1 MLIVV
6 DNVLDAE
13 SLAVV
18 QAFFS
23 VPSSQQMRWVDG
35 GLETLLAFKSPLADI
50 LVQAA
55 RVFDLRN
62 MSGVEQ
68 WAHFGTKPNWHI
80 DKDEVLAKRT
90 GEIATPICSIV
101 FYADVQDLTGGR
113 FMTDSVAV
121 TPQTNRLVAFAPGLS
136 HGVED
141 YTGTRMSVAVNP
153 WTTKPEGY

>member
-6 DNVLDAE
+6 DNVLNDK
-13 SLAVV
+13 SLEVV
-18 QAFFS
+18 QAFFA
-23 VPSSQQMRWVDG
+23 VPASRQMRWVAG
-35 GLETLLAFKSPLADI
+35 GLEALLAFQSPLADI
-50 LVQAA
+50 LTQGA
-55 RVFDLRN
+55 RVFDLRD
-62 MSGVEQ
+62 MVGVEQ
-68 WAHFGTKPNWHI
+68 WAHFGTKPDWHI
-80 DKDEVLAKRT
+80 DKDEVLARRT

-121 TPQTNRLVAFAPGLS
+121 TPKTNRLVAFAPGLS

-153 WTTKPEGY
+153 WATKPEGY